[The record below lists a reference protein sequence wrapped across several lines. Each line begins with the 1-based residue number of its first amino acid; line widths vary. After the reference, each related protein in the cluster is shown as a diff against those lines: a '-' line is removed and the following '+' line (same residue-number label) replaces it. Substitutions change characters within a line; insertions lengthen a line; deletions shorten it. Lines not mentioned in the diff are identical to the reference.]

1 MVWENKRFITLEGA
15 GTSDGIS
22 IGRAVPVENALPV
35 VKREYVEDTA
45 AELLRLQAAQ
55 ETCIHEIELLAEETE
70 VKAGRQVAAIVRS
83 HKALLADPALNGEI
97 TRMISTEKCSCEWAV
112 ETVCVRYRQMFEM
125 MEDELMRQRA
135 ADLDDIRIRLL
146 MALTGSTAR
155 GLSLL
160 PEGSVI
166 VAKELTPS
174 MTASMDSSKV
184 VGILTE
190 VGGVNSHA
198 AILARAL
205 EIPAVSGVPDVMD
218 HIKTG
223 EEIIVDGFGGK
234 AYVSPDGPTRERF
247 ERRRDELQQEKQA
260 LFEYRN
266 RRAVTRD
273 GREVSLMINME
284 RPGDIANMQRVGACG
299 VGLFRTEFLFM
310 NRETAP
316 DEEEQYRIYSRV
328 AGSMGG
334 RPLTI
339 RTLDIGGDKNAPC
352 VKIPEEENPFLGY
365 RAIRLCLDRREELL
379 LPQLRAILRAG
390 VNKNVRIMLPMIT
403 SLEEFRAGK
412 AAVEEAGRALEAEN
426 IPCAGKIPVGMM
438 VETPAA
444 ALMADVFARE
454 ADFFSIGT
462 NDLIQYTM
470 AVDRGNELVASLYS
484 PFQPAVLRSI
494 RRIAAEGGRAG
505 IPVGMCGEAAS
516 DPRLAPL
523 FLAFG
528 ITELSMAP
536 AQVLRMKEAITR
548 LDLGKA
554 EECIKRVLS
563 AATAAEVLK
572 IMEECW

>member
-15 GTSDGIS
+15 GTSDGIG

-112 ETVCVRYRQMFEM
+112 ETVCVRYRQMFEL

-234 AYVSPDGPTRERF
+234 AYVSPDGSTRERF

-273 GREVSLMINME
+273 GRDVTEAY
-284 RPGDIANMQRVGACG
+284 RRGAEAAAQ
-299 VGLFRTEFLFM
+299 LAR
-310 NRETAP
+310 
-316 DEEEQYRIYSRV
+316 
-328 AGSMGG
+328 
-334 RPLTI
+334 LT
-339 RTLDIGGDKNAPC
+339 GA
-352 VKIPEEENPFLGY
+352 
-365 RAIRLCLDRREELL
+365 
-379 LPQLRAILRAG
+379 Q
-390 VNKNVRIMLPMIT
+390 
-403 SLEEFRAGK
+403 
-412 AAVEEAGRALEAEN
+412 AAVLKERSPSCGSGAVYDGTFSGTLTEGW
-426 IPCAGKIPVGMM
+426 GV
-438 VETPAA
+438 TA
-444 ALMADVFARE
+444 AL
-454 ADFFSIGT
+454 
-462 NDLIQYTM
+462 
-470 AVDRGNELVASLYS
+470 
-484 PFQPAVLRSI
+484 LRQQGLRVVGESG
-494 RRIAAEGGRAG
+494 IAAL
-505 IPVGMCGEAAS
+505 
-516 DPRLAPL
+516 LA
-523 FLAFG
+523 
-528 ITELSMAP
+528 ED
-536 AQVLRMKEAITR
+536 VR
-548 LDLGKA
+548 
-554 EECIKRVLS
+554 
-563 AATAAEVLK
+563 
-572 IMEECW
+572 